1 MPSTLREGQGGDR
14 ADLHGVPPSPIHSHC
29 LLLLPSRE
37 MREGSTT
44 EAAKGVSRGRPLLHA
59 SQNDAFR
66 QCLCHRAL
74 SSSSSHNH
82 RKWFLPPLLR
92 VLCEEWSREQ
102 TMRSRVAP
110 TRLSFYREW
119 GKTAVF

>member
-1 MPSTLREGQGGDR
+1 MMDQIQERLLAEV

-74 SSSSSHNH
+74 SASSSHNH
-82 RKWFLPPLLR
+82 RKWLLPPLLR

-110 TRLSFYREW
+110 TRLSFHR
-119 GKTAVF
+119 G